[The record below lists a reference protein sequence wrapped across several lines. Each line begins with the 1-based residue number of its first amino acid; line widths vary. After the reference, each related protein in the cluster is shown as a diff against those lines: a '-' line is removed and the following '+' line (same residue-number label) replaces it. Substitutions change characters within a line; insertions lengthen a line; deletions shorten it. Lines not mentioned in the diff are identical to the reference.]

1 MTVEDINEQG
11 KYLYTTSQFIS
22 NSAIKSSDRIVPPN
36 STFICC
42 TSATIGRVAINKVCM
57 SSNQQFNGLTIKAS
71 YPVDNEYLFNYCSQ
85 LKNKL
90 IEIAGVT
97 TFPFVSVAKL
107 GSIMIPIPPILEQ
120 KRIIEKI
127 DSINK
132 IIDC

>member
-1 MTVEDINEQG
+1 
-11 KYLYTTSQFIS
+11 
-22 NSAIKSSDRIVPPN
+22 
-36 STFICC
+36 
-42 TSATIGRVAINKVCM
+42 M

-107 GSIMIPIPPILEQ
+107 GSIMISIPPIQEQ